1 MTVLPARMTQREA
14 AIEAVQKI
22 GLRVISDINESLFD
36 DVSEWRDMF
45 FRRLQELKKF
55 V

>member
-36 DVSEWRDMF
+36 DVPEWRDMF